1 MEESL
6 KLALSSVLF
15 ETTDFFYLKRFAI
28 AELSRKKKKRLCLN
42 IWHSL
47 NGKINIKTKKIKS

>member
-28 AELSRKKKKRLCLN
+28 AELSRKKKKKVMLK
-42 IWHSL
+42 HMAQS
-47 NGKINIKTKKIKS
+47 

>member
-28 AELSRKKKKRLCLN
+28 AELSRKKKKKVMLKHMAQSYRHN
-42 IWHSL
+42 KYKDEK
-47 NGKINIKTKKIKS
+47 N

>member
-15 ETTDFFYLKRFAI
+15 ETTDFFYLKRFALV
-28 AELSRKKKKRLCLN
+28 ELSRKRKKKVMLK
-42 IWHSL
+42 HMAQS
-47 NGKINIKTKKIKS
+47 